1 MRKKVYKLEYDG
13 NQLKTITDDF
23 SEFKISNA
31 YMILKFR
38 SDLNALSS
46 CSIFYKDE
54 ENGNLVDIDTL
65 TNIQAGQTFK
75 VNVFE
80 MMKSIQS
87 KKTNLF
93 ITFSSNVIDPDA
105 DNKLVVER
113 LSLAEYQENGS
124 SQEIEIG
131 KAGTLSINLL
141 SGIPILKT
149 NIIPSDNNKLSL
161 AIDAI
166 YNGVET
172 ELPNSLGLPNNW
184 KLNVNQF
191 LIKDKDSENLK
202 FTYVDENGNSQII
215 EEKYYYIDEN
225 NKKVFIG
232 KESLSVNLDGQLI
245 YKLGDKEYN
254 ISTKLEAPS
263 GIKLVSSIKDVQGS
277 ELVDYEP
284 EELIN
289 VRNSINQL
297 EEQIS
302 QLEHTIESSKKQFC
316 IYAMSKETLNKQLDA
331 QKDYIRDNDALYD
344 LQNDVEHIKAV
355 SLKNSRNYRL
365 AITDETD
372 GVKKSKDKDDNDILE
387 NDFSEN
393 SFDNPD
399 AKAWGNDAIT
409 KEKIDTII
417 NAMYSINTDN
427 ETEQKTYT
435 ENVSIDDSDIIKGNI
450 IATESSVF
458 YTLGLHDG
466 SALINGSLQIQK
478 KNNQLS
484 KDIYCNPYTE
494 ELFSNLIDNEAENRN
509 YDFTDSVSY
518 YNSLK
523 YNNEEVTLSAK
534 DLATLDLQM
543 DELVYNIK
551 KYQEDIDEYKAQL
564 SKLHHQQDIY
574 EMQVPIHYLYKDSNI
589 IYGFGKTSDENIFR
603 LILITD
609 SYENMIFISYD
620 SLDDNKI
627 RSISNSKEQLLSFNY
642 KDNKMTDGSQ
652 KQILDS
658 IIDYRDRKVT
668 LDNEEGNL
676 KTITL
681 VDGTQGHYYY
691 VDNKLTYI
699 MNQNGIGSKISYTQE
714 SITVQSL
721 SGLQNVVSGKLHYKD
736 GFDFSDSDN
745 FDSFLDPE
753 NKVIITC
760 DGNRTSVTNEKNKIL
775 TYVFDVYGN
784 TRFIYQSDFNSD
796 ENSTIKNI
804 QEFNYSNNR
813 KSEKISGLPY
823 SENYLSDVCFNNE
836 SIEMVDMLFPSDD
849 VYCGDGVY
857 SYQLQSCDKKH
868 TTAGQTDKTDLVV
881 MSDAMLAR
889 LEDLRVLDETDSIDE
904 IKNYC
909 SHRTFMVSGFA
920 KASSLFVVSDDSDDY
935 AENVKARKFAIEVK
949 VTYADGDIDPFE
961 KSFDWTI
968 KNKWQ
973 YCSVPVTLKDK
984 EVSKVECRIDYSN
997 NNGDVEYSDLQFRQ
1011 ATIESVEYDSQGR
1024 PYLQKSGHS
1033 EWEIRYDYGEDTNNI
1048 TQKTYTSKIS
1058 GKSYVYLYTYNKN
1071 GKLLRTEDVD
1081 RGIIEENVYDDN
1093 GNLTKTMTYHK
1104 DEPAVKFYQEQ
1115 TLDENGNVLADRN
1128 EFGKETSK
1136 YEYIQNTG
1144 LINTVEDENGNRI
1157 AYGYDAD
1164 DTLVNMTTSVDGI
1177 NNTNVYG
1184 YNMDFLTSIKH
1195 NGFAIEYDY
1204 DGKGRTTKVK
1214 VAGEEYFDKTYGELT
1229 ETTHLASGEKYEQ
1242 TFDNNGNVLETHYF
1256 KNNDDNQGTLVLK
1269 NIYDTQG
1276 NVVKTIDEN
1285 GVETRFLINN
1295 FGQTYKTEGSQ
1306 HSQTFSVENTYDD
1319 NHDKVTSSVIT
1330 IGGEEYTY
1338 CYGYSQTPDA
1348 TLKNIELPNNYTQ
1361 WLSYDKLGRIL
1372 NVTLGLINKQFSY
1385 YTVGDHTSNLISK
1398 LDFAVNGL
1406 KKDNLTY
1413 KYDAKGNIIEIR
1425 KNNSL
1430 LARYKYDS
1438 LSRIVREDN
1447 KNFNKTYIFTYD
1459 EGGNITSRTEYD
1471 FTLVENLEILD
1482 GIVYEYTYPVNGWK
1496 DQVMSYTKVE
1506 KKKDENTG
1514 EEIITRTAQNF
1525 EYDAMGNPTKYRDET
1540 LSWSHGRCLD
1550 KFADIVSYTYNAN
1563 GIRTKKVINKDK
1575 IHWKENTDVVESSK
1589 EFSLSYYLNG
1599 NKIIKQYDKCND
1611 MLFYYGAENV
1621 IGFQLKNSAIDADYY
1636 YKKNAQNDII
1646 GIYSTNGTQIVE
1658 YVYDAWGNQRIKY
1671 LNNQGEMVDLSED
1684 YEYNNLDEINAFIAI
1699 KNPFRYRSYY
1709 YDFETNLY
1717 YLNSRYYD
1725 PQLGRFINA
1734 DDISILSESKVIFN
1748 GLNVYIYCGN
1758 NPINYFD
1765 PSGKFLLS
1773 ILLGLLITSVT
1784 VAVVN
1789 VGVQLVSDVVNFAIT
1804 GKWKSSWEDYVGAF
1818 AGGLIGGATFFLS
1831 GGNLMLTFAV
1841 TGSVET
1847 LTTSLLTNATGR
1859 TNYSALEI
1867 IGKSVLSFVSGF
1879 VSGLLFGGTK
1889 IAGMTI
1895 GRNSLISIW
1904 KSGLTKLFHGVAKK
1918 MGFSVVI
1925 KGLISYSILKSGG
1938 AFIKGILSG
1947 ILDWFF
1953 ELVLKKDRVAYV

>member
-284 EELIN
+284 EELSN
-289 VRNSINQL
+289 VKVSIKQL
-297 EEQIS
+297 KENIKELQ
-302 QLEHTIESSKKQFC
+302 TNIEFNKGQV
-316 IYAMSKETLNKQLDA
+316 YLYTLNKNLIYEQMEKQKEQLELNRDSLDL
-331 QKDYIRDNDALYD
+331 QDKIEKIRSDKLLNNRNYSGQGYVERYLKDNDGKPIPFT
-344 LQNDVEHIKAV
+344 NDMVEKIYKYFFAEEKPKIENIKGEELTAEDV
-355 SLKNSRNYRL
+355 SVL
-365 AITDETD
+365 A
-372 GVKKSKDKDDNDILE
+372 DILLNE
-387 NDFSEN
+387 SNTIYTLGVNYDIEE
-393 SFDNPD
+393 
-399 AKAWGNDAIT
+399 GT
-409 KEKIDTII
+409 LKIQHSTQDMNEDI
-417 NAMYSINTDN
+417 Y
-427 ETEQKTYT
+427 ETEQKLDSLIEDVNDEYMGYINANYKDLT
-435 ENVSIDDSDIIKGNI
+435 EEEKTNKLKAIAGSSEEMEDFFNSYKGNKI
-450 IATESSVF
+450 LTYS
-458 YTLGLHDG
+458 LKD
-466 SALINGSLQIQK
+466 LISIEMQIDNLIKTNETYQDRLSEYQ
-478 KNNQLS
+478 NQL
-484 KDIYCNPYTE
+484 
-494 ELFSNLIDNEAENRN
+494 
-509 YDFTDSVSY
+509 
-518 YNSLK
+518 
-523 YNNEEVTLSAK
+523 
-534 DLATLDLQM
+534 
-543 DELVYNIK
+543 K
-551 KYQEDIDEYKAQL
+551 KYEYQK
-564 SKLHHQQDIY
+564 DIY
-574 EMQVPIHYLYKDSNI
+574 EMQVPVHYLYSDNDV

-652 KQILDS
+652 KQILDF
-658 IIDYRDRKVT
+658 IIDYRDRKVNF
-668 LDNEEGNL
+668 DNEEGNL
-676 KTITL
+676 ETITL
-681 VDGTQGHYYY
+681 VDGTQSYYYY

-699 MNQNGIGSKISYTQE
+699 INQNGMGSKISYTQN
-714 SITVQSL
+714 SITAQSL
-721 SGLQNVVSGKLHYKD
+721 SGLQNVASGELHYKD
-736 GFDFSDSDN
+736 GFDFIDSDN

-796 ENSTIKNI
+796 ENSTIKNV
-804 QEFNYSNNR
+804 QEFNYTNNR

-836 SIEMVDMLFPSDD
+836 SIEMVDLFFPSDD

-868 TTAGQTDKTDLVV
+868 TTAGQTDKTDFVL
-881 MSDAMLAR
+881 MSDAMLAK

-968 KNKWQ
+968 KNRWQ

-1033 EWEIRYDYGEDTNNI
+1033 EWEIKYDYDEDTNNV

-1115 TLDENGNVLADRN
+1115 TLDENGNVLADKN

-1136 YEYIQNTG
+1136 YEYVQNTG
-1144 LINTVEDENGNRI
+1144 LINTVEDENGDKV

-1214 VAGEEYFDKTYGELT
+1214 VAGVEYLDKAYDELT
-1229 ETTHLASGEKYEQ
+1229 ETTHLASGEKFKQ
-1242 TFDNNGNVLETHYF
+1242 TFDSNGNVLETRYF

-1285 GVETRFLINN
+1285 GVETKFLINN

-1338 CYGYSQTPDA
+1338 CYSYSQTPDT
-1348 TLKNIELPNNYTQ
+1348 TLENIELPNNDTQ
-1361 WLSYDKLGRIL
+1361 WLSYDKLGRIS
-1372 NVTLGLINKQFSY
+1372 NVTLGLTNKEFSY

-1398 LDFAVNGL
+1398 LDFAINGL

-1425 KNNSL
+1425 RNNSL

-1471 FTLVENLEILD
+1471 FTLVENLELLD

-1514 EEIITRTAQNF
+1514 EEIITKTTQNF
-1525 EYDAMGNPTKYRDET
+1525 EYDAIGNPTTYRNKT
-1540 LSWSHGRCLD
+1540 LTWSHGRRLD
-1550 KFADIVSYTYNAN
+1550 KFADIASYTYNAS
-1563 GIRTKKVINKDK
+1563 GIRTKKIINIDKIYWKKDLNTANSENKD
-1575 IHWKENTDVVESSK
+1575 IT
-1589 EFSLSYYLNG
+1589 LSFYLNG
-1599 NKIIKQYDKCND
+1599 NKILRQHDSFNNLD
-1611 MLFYYGAENV
+1611 FYYGADGV
-1621 IGFQLKNSAIDADYY
+1621 IGFNIDIANDAAHSGDYY

-1684 YEYNNLDEINAFIAI
+1684 YEYNNLDEVNAFIAI

-1953 ELVLKKDRVAYV
+1953 ELALKKDRVAYV